1 MALIQSKQIEY
12 PLTGSFIDD
21 GSGLTAISASS
32 IVGLVNTNT
41 GSFATTGSNVFRGNQ
56 TISGSLLLT
65 GSISSSAGAY
75 FTDEITVT
83 HMTIGHGLTKN
94 NTNLA
99 MGWFTMP
106 VHASGLRNT
115 IVGASSGQFLQSGS
129 DNTVFGNSALVALVS
144 GSFNT
149 AIGQNAGFFAS
160 GSGNVFIGHQAGQ
173 LQTSGDN
180 KLWISNTGTLTPLI
194 KGDFGT
200 GLLQF
205 NTAEGTQI
213 TGSFSVSGSSST
225 FINDIFLIK
234 DRTTQQ
240 PVLTVTQSIVQF
252 ATQSSIPTGTT
263 NAGSIWFTS
272 SSLYVGL
279 E

>member
-41 GSFATTGSNVFRGNQ
+41 GSFATTGSNIFKGNQ
-56 TISGSLLLT
+56 IISGSLLLT

-160 GSGNVFIGHQAGQ
+160 GSGNVFIGHQAGNQ
-173 LQTSGDN
+173 QTSGDN

-252 ATQSSIPTGTT
+252 AIQSSLPTGTT

-272 SSLYVGL
+272 SSFYIGL

>member
-1 MALIQSKQIEY
+1 M
-12 PLTGSFIDD
+12 
-21 GSGLTAISASS
+21 
-32 IVGLVNTNT
+32 
-41 GSFATTGSNVFRGNQ
+41 SNVV
-56 TISGSLLLT
+56 

-129 DNTVFGNSALVALVS
+129 DNTVFGNSGLAALVS

-160 GSGNVFIGHQAGQ
+160 GSGNVFLGHQAGQ